1 MTKMIWATPTGPRQ
15 PSSSRAG
22 NFLFLAGFTIQ
33 DDAAERRWPNDA
45 GVYAPAMDRP
55 VNVGML
61 GCGNVGATFA
71 EFLLGR
77 APDIQEIS
85 GIDLTLRRIAVR
97 DAGKKRSGL
106 LAPLITDDVRA
117 ITDAGDIDVVVEVM
131 SGIEPAHA
139 YVLAALRAGKSVV
152 TANKELIAKHGPE
165 LYEAA
170 DASGVDLFF
179 ETAAVASVPIL
190 RVLRESFLG
199 EDITSVLG
207 IVNGTSNY
215 MLTRMSE
222 EGLGYSEA
230 LRQAQEE
237 GYAEPDPTND
247 VTGADSASKLAI
259 LASLAFKRAI
269 AVDDV
274 EREGIDKLERDDFD
288 IAARF
293 GYVIKSIAKAEV
305 FGAAG
310 SGEREIGVQVF
321 PALVDKNHPL
331 ANVRHTYNAVF
342 LKGCAAGDQMF
353 YGHGAGR
360 LPSAS
365 ALLGDLVTAADHLR
379 RGTHRRVPLGSSAVL
394 RPTER
399 LAHPHYLKLEVTDAP
414 GVLSEVSGV
423 LGRHQVSIR
432 SITQEDRASKAR
444 VVFITHRAEEGAMR
458 QAVAELRSLDSVLG
472 VGGMLRIVE
481 A

>member
-1 MTKMIWATPTGPRQ
+1 MRVYMLPSWIVPCTWACSVAATSER
-15 PSSSRAG
+15 PSP
-22 NFLFLAGFTIQ
+22 NFGSGSHI
-33 DDAAERRWPNDA
+33 R
-45 GVYAPAMDRP
+45 
-55 VNVGML
+55 
-61 GCGNVGATFA
+61 
-71 EFLLGR
+71 
-77 APDIQEIS
+77 EIS
-85 GIDLTLRRIAVR
+85 GIDLILDRIAVR

-117 ITDAGDIDVVVEVM
+117 ITDADDIDVVVEVM
-131 SGIEPAHA
+131 SGIEPARA
-139 YVLAALRAGKSVV
+139 YVLAALRAGKPVV

-170 DASGVDLFF
+170 DTSGVDLFF
-179 ETAAVASVPIL
+179 ETAAVAAVPIL

-293 GYVIKSIAKAEV
+293 GYVIKSIARAEV

-342 LKGCAAGDQMF
+342 LKGSAAGDQMF
-353 YGHGAGR
+353 YGHGAGLAALRVRPARRPGQRGGPPATRHPPQGATRQRRGAATHRTAGAPPLPQPGGHRRAGRPVRGVGSVGPPPGVHPLHHPGGPR
-360 LPSAS
+360 LEGARRLHHAPRRGRRDAAGRCGTAQPRQRPRRRRHAPHRGGAQAVPRSGSGAP
-365 ALLGDLVTAADHLR
+365 TAAQQQ
-379 RGTHRRVPLGSSAVL
+379 S
-394 RPTER
+394 
-399 LAHPHYLKLEVTDAP
+399 
-414 GVLSEVSGV
+414 LSEE
-423 LGRHQVSIR
+423 Q
-432 SITQEDRASKAR
+432 
-444 VVFITHRAEEGAMR
+444 
-458 QAVAELRSLDSVLG
+458 
-472 VGGMLRIVE
+472 
-481 A
+481 

>member
-1 MTKMIWATPTGPRQ
+1 
-15 PSSSRAG
+15 
-22 NFLFLAGFTIQ
+22 
-33 DDAAERRWPNDA
+33 
-45 GVYAPAMDRP
+45 MDRP

-61 GCGNVGATFA
+61 GCGNVGAAFA

-85 GIDLTLRRIAVR
+85 GIDLILKRIAVR

-117 ITDAGDIDVVVEVM
+117 ITDADDIDVVVEVM
-131 SGIEPAHA
+131 SGIEPARA
-139 YVLAALRAGKSVV
+139 YVLAALRAGKPVV

-165 LYEAA
+165 LYSAA

-222 EGLGYSEA
+222 EGLGYAEA

-274 EREGIDKLERDDFD
+274 EREGIDKLDRDDFD

-342 LKGCAAGDQMF
+342 LKGGAAGDQMF

-399 LAHPHYLKLEVTDAP
+399 LAHPTT
-414 GVLSEVSGV
+414 SSW
-423 LGRHQVSIR
+423 R
-432 SITQEDRASKAR
+432 SPTRRASCPRCRGCWAATRCPSAPSPRRTVPRRRASSSSRTVPRKAR
-444 VVFITHRAEEGAMR
+444 CGRPWRNCAASTASSASAAFSASWRLELCPARKVGHSDQASGPGDARRVDLRLR
-458 QAVAELRSLDSVLG
+458 QGLRL
-472 VGGMLRIVE
+472 
-481 A
+481 

>member
-1 MTKMIWATPTGPRQ
+1 M
-15 PSSSRAG
+15 
-22 NFLFLAGFTIQ
+22 
-33 DDAAERRWPNDA
+33 
-45 GVYAPAMDRP
+45 YHC

-61 GCGNVGATFA
+61 GCGNVGAAFA
-71 EFLLGR
+71 EFLLTR
-77 APDIQEIS
+77 APKIQEIN
-85 GIDLTLRRIAVR
+85 GIDLRLTRIAVR
-97 DAGKKRSGL
+97 DTAKKRSGI
-106 LAPLITDDVRA
+106 LAPLITDNVKA
-117 ITDAGDIDVVVEVM
+117 VTDADDIDVVVEVM
-131 SGIEPAHA
+131 GGIEPARAHA
-139 YVLAALRAGKSVV
+139 LAALRAGKPVV

-165 LYEAA
+165 LYTAA
-170 DASGVDLFF
+170 DSAGVDLFF

-199 EDITSVLG
+199 EDITSILS

-222 EGLGYSEA
+222 EGLAYAEA
-230 LRQAQEE
+230 LSQAQDE

-247 VTGADSASKLAI
+247 VSGADSASKLAI

-274 EREGIDKLERDDFD
+274 EREGIDRLEREDFE
-288 IAARF
+288 ISARF
-293 GYVIKSIAKAEV
+293 GYAIKSIAKADV
-305 FGAAG
+305 FETGN
-310 SGEREIGVQVF
+310 GEREIGVQVF

-331 ANVRHTYNAVF
+331 ASVRNTYNAVF
-342 LKGCAAGDQMF
+342 LRGSAAGDQMF

-365 ALLGDLVTAADHLR
+365 ALLGDLVSAADHLR
-379 RGTHRRVPLGSSAVL
+379 RGTHRAVPLGSPAVL

-423 LGRHQVSIR
+423 LGRHGVSIR
-432 SITQEDRASKAR
+432 SITQEDHASKAR

-458 QAVAELRSLDSVLG
+458 KAVGELRGLESVLG
-472 VGGMLRIVE
+472 IGTMLRIVE